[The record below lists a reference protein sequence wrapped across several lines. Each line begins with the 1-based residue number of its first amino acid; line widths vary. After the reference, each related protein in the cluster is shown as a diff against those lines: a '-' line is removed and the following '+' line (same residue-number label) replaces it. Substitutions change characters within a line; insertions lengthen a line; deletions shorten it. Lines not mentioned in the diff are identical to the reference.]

1 MRAAF
6 AAILIGSGL
15 LGSPGL
21 AGDETPPESA
31 ASLTSDGEPLNPRG
45 RYSDTLVQQTPRYY
59 VWQDSEGWHLRTAS
73 QRGRLIRFQGSIN
86 VTGGTIS
93 KLREVGLER
102 RGSAA
107 DAWTVSEDRTQVEF
121 EIATTS
127 SFDGFDFT
135 ITGAGAQLEFD
146 LSMGKRQFPRR
157 IYIGRD
163 GQHPA
168 ETKFTLPANR
178 TDG

>member
-6 AAILIGSGL
+6 FALLSGAVL
-15 LGSPGL
+15 LGSLGL
-21 AGDETPPESA
+21 ADDDAATQTGESL
-31 ASLTSDGEPLNPRG
+31 SIDGEPLNPRG
-45 RYSDTLVQQTPRYY
+45 RYSDTLVRQTPRYY
-59 VWQDSEGWHLRTAS
+59 VWQDTEGWHLRTAS
-73 QRGRLIRFQGSIN
+73 QRGRLIRFQGTIK

-102 RGSAA
+102 RGSGA
-107 DAWTVSEDRTQVEF
+107 DTWTVSEDRTQVEF

-135 ITGAGAQLEFD
+135 ITGADAQLEFD
-146 LSMGKRQFPRR
+146 LSMGKRQFPKR

-168 ETKFTLPANR
+168 ETKFTLAANR
-178 TDG
+178 PSE